1 VLEGGEVAV
10 VKVVIP
16 FDYAN
21 TESLVEP
28 DDARAIGFVVNIHRA
43 KPSGLLVTDLDVD
56 PDADGDDKVGEPDFP
71 TRSASNGQAAA
82 ATEYLR

>member
-1 VLEGGEVAV
+1 VLERGEVAS

-16 FDYAN
+16 FDYAD

-56 PDADGDDKVGEPDFP
+56 PDADGYDEVEEPGLP
-71 TRSASNGQAAA
+71 HAIGW
-82 ATEYLR
+82 